1 MSINIK
7 RSEET
12 QSETT
17 ETSGNHGK
25 SRRLRS
31 LLAIAAV
38 AVSSLGAGALVS
50 ASPAGAVVT
59 QGNGTAKEWT
69 YTSAGVACSVWVGD
83 QYTSDYSAVGEA
95 DAYCTHA
102 ENLVVAV
109 YLWHAFYYGG
119 PMSVV
124 ASRMWSNY
132 GTTSSGWTSPWK
144 TEYGVTVSAGSSTD
158 YWETMAYVST
168 NGGATWSAPMYSNYN
183 HFEPYG

>member
-1 MSINIK
+1 MASRGDSGPCW
-7 RSEET
+7 RSPLWPCP
-12 QSETT
+12 
-17 ETSGNHGK
+17 HW
-25 SRRLRS
+25 
-31 LLAIAAV
+31 V
-38 AVSSLGAGALVS
+38 PVPSST